1 MNVLKSLIDEL
12 ASMFAGD
19 LLLSAGIVATI
30 LAAAALRFLTPAPPL
45 AAGALLFLGCA
56 LVLALRV
63 FAAARK

>member
-1 MNVLKSLIDEL
+1 MNVLKSLAEEL

-19 LLLSAGIVATI
+19 GMLTAGIGTTI
-30 LAAAALRFLTPAPPL
+30 IAAAALRYLTPAPAI
-45 AAGALLFLGCA
+45 AAGVLLFLGCA